1 MHQITSMPRKESA
14 ADDKTANLDLPS
26 LIPVRK
32 LIRAIIPPPPPPL
45 PCVSAATDT
54 NRGECK

>member
-1 MHQITSMPRKESA
+1 MHQITSIPRKESA

-26 LIPVRK
+26 LIRK
-32 LIRAIIPPPPPPL
+32 LIRAIIPPPPL